1 MQTTIY
7 LTRHGQTDWNS
18 KKKLQGH
25 LDSPLTDYGMRQA
38 EWLKER
44 LENVHFDAIYSSSS
58 PRAFHT
64 ARIISGNRPASI
76 STLDSLKEI
85 NMGLWEGQQIDH
97 IQQQFPIPYDHFL
110 NEPHLYR
117 PTGHGESYSQLLER
131 TIPAIDH
138 ILAEHKGQQVL
149 IVTHRITLKV
159 IMSYFMGKPLHEIGG
174 MPDIHPTALC
184 KIIVDNDVAKVEL
197 YGDTSHYRE

>member
-1 MQTTIY
+1 MQTTMY
-7 LTRHGQTDWNS
+7 LTRHGQTEWNS
-18 KKKLQGH
+18 KKKMQGH

-44 LENVHFDAIYSSSS
+44 LESVHFDAIYSSSS

-64 ARIISGNRPASI
+64 ARIVSGNRPVPI

-85 NMGLWEGQQIDH
+85 NMGLWEGQQIDQ
-97 IQQQFPIPYDHFL
+97 IQQQFPIPYDHFF

-117 PTGHGESYSQLLER
+117 PTGHGESYSELLER
-131 TIPAIDH
+131 TIPALNR
-138 ILAEHKGQQVL
+138 ILEEHQGQQVL

-159 IMSYFMGKPLHEIGG
+159 IMSYFLGKQLHEIGD

-184 KIIVDNDVAKVEL
+184 KIIMNDEVPKIEL

>member
-1 MQTTIY
+1 MQTTLY
-7 LTRHGQTDWNS
+7 LTRHGQTEWNLN
-18 KKKLQGH
+18 KKMQGH

-44 LENVHFDAIYSSSS
+44 LENIQFDAIYSSSS
-58 PRAFHT
+58 PRAVST
-64 ARIISGNRPASI
+64 AQILSGNRPLPI

-85 NMGLWEGQQIDH
+85 NMGLWEGQQIDW
-97 IQQQFPIPYDHFL
+97 IQQQFPVQYDLFF
-110 NEPHLYR
+110 NDPHLYR
-117 PTGHGESYSQLLER
+117 PTGHGESYSELLER
-131 TIPAIDH
+131 TIPALNH
-138 ILAEHKGQQVL
+138 ILAEHQGQQVL

-159 IMSYFMGKPLHEIGG
+159 IMSYFLGKPLHEIGS

-184 KIIVDNDVAKVEL
+184 KMIMNNDVPKVEL